1 MGDNELQVKV
11 GETVR
16 LFVGNGGP
24 NLTSSFHVIGE
35 IFDKVYMEGGTTIM
49 ENVQTPVIPD
59 DVVAWFDFKANVHG
73 VMCLLDERVLGVF
86 AKGLWVKL
94 KVVGEKSTTL

>member
-1 MGDNELQVKV
+1 MLNMLSLMVRWGALTGENALKAKV

-35 IFDKVYMEGGTTIM
+35 IFDKVHFEGGKG
-49 ENVQTPVIPD
+49 ENHNIQNH
-59 DVVAWFDFKANVHG
+59 ANPSRWRCHH
-73 VMCLLDERVLGVF
+73 
-86 AKGLWVKL
+86 
-94 KVVGEKSTTL
+94 